1 MHNYGH
7 KQIAS
12 GATWE
17 WKWECLSICRS
28 TQTIQPLGK
37 PAEIFGASPVNR
49 NRKAV
54 AAIAVAFP
62 VAVAD
67 VALELHI
74 A

>member
-1 MHNYGH
+1 VPHGNGNGN
-7 KQIAS
+7 AS
-12 GATWE
+12 RSAGAP
-17 WKWECLSICRS
+17 KL
-28 TQTIQPLGK
+28 QPLGK